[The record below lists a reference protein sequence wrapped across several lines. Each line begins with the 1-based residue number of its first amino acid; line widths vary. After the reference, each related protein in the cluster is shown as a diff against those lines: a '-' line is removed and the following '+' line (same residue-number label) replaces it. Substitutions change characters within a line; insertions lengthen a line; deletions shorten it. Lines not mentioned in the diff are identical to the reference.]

1 MQEVRKFMRFNCSVK
16 VNYDMVDEYANPKDA
31 YVRDVSRGG
40 LGLILNETLPTQSKI
55 KLHIQIP
62 REKEPIEA
70 VAEVIWVRKDL
81 EKNIIHT
88 GLRFI
93 KISPHSKSI
102 LLEHAYECWKQTAVT
117 KKEA

>member
-16 VNYDMVDEYANPKDA
+16 VNYETVDEYAHPKDA
-31 YVRDVSRGG
+31 YTRDVSRGG

-62 REKEPIEA
+62 REREPIEA
-70 VAEVIWVRKDL
+70 VAEVIWVRKDI

-88 GLRFI
+88 GLKFI
-93 KISPHSKSI
+93 KISSENKSR
-102 LLEHAYECWKQTAVT
+102 LLEHAYECWRQTVSS
-117 KKEA
+117 KKEG

>member
-1 MQEVRKFMRFNCSVK
+1 MQEVRKFMRFNCSVR
-16 VNYDMVDEYANPKDA
+16 VNYETVDEYAHPKDA
-31 YVRDVSRGG
+31 YTRDISRGG
-40 LGLILNETLPTQSKI
+40 LGLILGEALPAQSKI

-70 VAEVIWVRKDL
+70 VAEVIWVRKDI
-81 EKNIIHT
+81 EKNIVHT

-102 LLEHAYECWKQTAVT
+102 LLEHAYECWKQTVT
-117 KKEA
+117 DKKET